1 MTKTQ
6 KKINK
11 MEISNLY
18 DKPFK
23 VIIIKMLIGFLE
35 IRMHEY
41 SENYNKKKR

>member
-1 MTKTQ
+1 MTKAQ

-23 VIIIKMLIGFLE
+23 VIIIKMLIGFE
-35 IRMHEY
+35 IRIHEY